1 MSNETLNRGSATPSL
16 SSKQISMSSVDISSL
31 MNESTIK
38 TSKSFDAASIEDEE
52 SKNDSKEIQGNN
64 LFEKRIIYD
73 ISLF

>member
-1 MSNETLNRGSATPSL
+1 
-16 SSKQISMSSVDISSL
+16 MSSVDISSL